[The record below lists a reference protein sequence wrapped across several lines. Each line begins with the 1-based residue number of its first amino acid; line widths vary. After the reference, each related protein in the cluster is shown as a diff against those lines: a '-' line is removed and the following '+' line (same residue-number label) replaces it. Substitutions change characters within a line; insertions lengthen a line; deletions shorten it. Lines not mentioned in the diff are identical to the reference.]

1 MESQE
6 VIMLNEYEDAGL
18 SSPTDMR
25 KGSSGHRK
33 PVSLKVEKGFVNEAE
48 NVISPDEGGDFIL
61 RFTSR
66 DRLNPDEL

>member
-6 VIMLNEYEDAGL
+6 VIMLNEYKDAGP

-25 KGSSGHRK
+25 KDSSDHRK
-33 PVSLKVEKGFVNEAE
+33 PVILKVEKGFVNETE
-48 NVISPDEGGDFIL
+48 NIISPDEGGDFIL

-66 DRLNPDEL
+66 DRLNPNEL